1 MTLSAVLQGH
11 EAEVTQVSLQSG
23 ETCCAAFCA
32 SLVLLAGSGNNARYN
47 GLQRLERAADC
58 NKVREDVARLI
69 YLFLGKHEVFS
80 AFHC

>member
-1 MTLSAVLQGH
+1 
-11 EAEVTQVSLQSG
+11 
-23 ETCCAAFCA
+23 
-32 SLVLLAGSGNNARYN
+32 
-47 GLQRLERAADC
+47 LERAADC